1 MDNIEAMK
9 RTRKQMTK
17 YAEPSSDLSDLDL
30 PDSEDEIAA
39 AKAKRSKMRKSMT
52 GKPIPAAGTKIDDEE
67 VKGDD
72 LEST

>member
-1 MDNIEAMK
+1 
-9 RTRKQMTK
+9 MTK

-30 PDSEDEIAA
+30 PDSDDDIVA
-39 AKAKRSKMRKSMT
+39 AKTKRSKMRKDMT
-52 GKPIPAAGTKIDDEE
+52 GKPISAAGSKKKDADEE